1 VRPGGRP
8 HTPVVPSFSVMTSDL
23 LTTAP
28 STTAERPA
36 RSGGAL
42 LLPIAGGA
50 LIAGSLLYAAG
61 LATSPPQ
68 DSMASADYI
77 ASLARDEGRTAL
89 SALLLHY
96 GNIALG
102 LGWLGAAALV
112 RGRRGRIAALVGSLM
127 AALGL
132 VSLAGNV
139 LFDFWTG
146 AIGRELPGGTA
157 VSLFESVN
165 GSAGMAIV
173 GTMTLF
179 GLLGPFLVYGGLAR
193 AGVTS
198 WWLFAPAVA
207 AFAASAAFTFQPLLY
222 AGFALVGAVPVVL
235 VGLRMIGRTRAEAA
249 A

>member
-1 VRPGGRP
+1 
-8 HTPVVPSFSVMTSDL
+8 MTSDL
-23 LTTAP
+23 MNPARTT
-28 STTAERPA
+28 TERPA
-36 RSGGAL
+36 RSAGATMMTL
-42 LLPIAGGA
+42 AGGA
-50 LIAGSLLYAAG
+50 LAAGSLLRAAG

-68 DSMASADYI
+68 ESMESADYI

-102 LGWLGAAALV
+102 LGWLAAPALV
-112 RGRRGRIAALVGSLM
+112 RGLRGRIPTIVGALM

-132 VSLAGNV
+132 VSVAGNV

-146 AIGRELPGGTA
+146 QIGRDLAAGTA

-165 GSAGMAIV
+165 GSTGMAIV
-173 GTMTLF
+173 GTLTLL
-179 GLLGPFLVYGGLAR
+179 GLLGPFVVYAGLAR

-207 AFAASAAFTFQPLLY
+207 AFAASAAIAFSPLPH
-222 AGFALVGAVPVVL
+222 AAFAVVGAVPVVL
-235 VGLRMIGRTRAEAA
+235 VGLRMIQRNRAEVTAA